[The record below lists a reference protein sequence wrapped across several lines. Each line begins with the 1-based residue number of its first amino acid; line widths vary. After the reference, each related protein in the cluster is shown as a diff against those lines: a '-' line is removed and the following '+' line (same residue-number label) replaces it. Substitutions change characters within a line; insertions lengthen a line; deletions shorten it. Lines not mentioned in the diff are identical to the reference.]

1 MTHTRSTCPY
11 CGVGCGVII
20 ESTGDAITG
29 VRGDPDHPANFGRL
43 CTKGSTLHLTTSSAV
58 TRQTRLLHPMRREHR
73 HEAPKRIA
81 WDSALDFASESF
93 AQIMQEH
100 GPDAVGFYIS
110 GQLLTEDYY
119 VFNKLAKG
127 LIGTNNID
135 SNSRLCMSSAV
146 AGYKQTLGAD
156 APPACYDD
164 VNHAQCIFI
173 VGSNT
178 AYAHPILF
186 RRIEDAKA
194 ANPALQIICV
204 DPRRT
209 DTAEIADLHLA
220 LQPGTDVMLF
230 NGMLHT
236 MLWEGWTDA
245 AYISGHT
252 SGFEAL
258 KATVRDC
265 TPDLVAQT
273 CGIKKEDLFA
283 AARLFATSTATLS
296 LYCQGL
302 NQSSSGTAKNAALIN
317 LHLATAQ
324 IGKPG
329 AGPFSLTGQPNA
341 MGGREVGG
349 MANLMSGHR
358 DLSNAGHRAEVA
370 ALWGVANV
378 PEQPGKTAVEMF
390 QAAADGEI
398 KALWIACTNPAQSMP
413 DQALVRRALERVELV
428 IVQEAFSTTA
438 TCAYAD
444 LLLPATTWG
453 EKTGTVTNSE
463 RRISRVR
470 PAVSAPG
477 EARHDWS
484 IAVDFAR
491 RLEVLL
497 PAKSPHPCPLPK
509 GEGVDAGK
517 SLQLPP
523 LPDGE
528 DIEVPEL
535 PSPPL
540 GEGST
545 AHTASQP
552 PSQPSPNGA
561 RSNAA
566 ERAFNSESSILTSLP
581 LPLGEGG
588 GEGSARPSLFPYS
601 LTHPA
606 AGTESI
612 WNEHRESTRGRDLD
626 ITGMS
631 YALLEQAPL
640 QWPMKDGE
648 TAEKVRL
655 YEDGIFPT
663 PDGRAN
669 FVNTVY
675 RPVAEPREAR
685 YPFSLT
691 TGRLRDQ
698 WHGMSRTGTL
708 GRLFGHVAEPSV
720 QMNAQDMARRL
731 LKAGDLVHVTSRRGS
746 IVVPVQAS
754 PEVALSQAFI
764 AMHWGSEYLGGLSSI
779 GQPLAG
785 VNALTTSAYCPS
797 SKQPE
802 LKHAA
807 VKILKA
813 ELPWSLLAMA
823 WFDNGDALAA
833 HNQLKPLLT
842 AFPFASC
849 VPFSNNKPL
858 AGSQPERSGLVFR
871 AAAHNA
877 PGDETL
883 ALLEQI
889 FGLNGS
895 YILRYADRRKGQRR
909 TVRLSRTHD
918 EAELTGFVLAGDTSA
933 QAWITT
939 LLRDELPAQAYGRLL
954 LLPGARPPVAV
965 QSRGKVVCSC
975 LNVTDTAID
984 DHLARLVEDAAMP
997 SSDDAHLASLQNTLK
1012 CGTSCG
1018 SCVPELKRR
1027 LRSARTAVAGA
1038 SPAPGRAVI
1047 PIRQIA

>member
-1 MTHTRSTCPY
+1 MSLATTGSPHPHPLPAGEGVKQTRSTCPY

-20 ESTGDAITG
+20 ESQGDEITG

-43 CTKGSTLHLTTSSAV
+43 CTKGSTLHLTASHAV

-73 HEAPKRIA
+73 GGPAERVS
-81 WDSALDFASESF
+81 WDSALDFASEGF
-93 AQIMQEH
+93 ARIIRQH

-127 LIGTNNID
+127 LIGTNNVD
-135 SNSRLCMSSAV
+135 TNSRLCMSSAV

-156 APPACYDD
+156 APPSCYDD

-194 ANPALQIICV
+194 ANPAMKIIFC

-209 DTAEIADLHLA
+209 DTAGIADLYLPI
-220 LQPGTDVMLF
+220 QPGTDVSLF
-230 NGMLHT
+230 NGMLHI
-236 MLWEGWTDA
+236 MLWEGWTQPG
-245 AYISGHT
+245 YIAEHT
-252 SGFEAL
+252 NGFEAL
-258 KATVRDC
+258 KTTVRDY
-265 TPDLVAQT
+265 TPDIVADT
-273 CGIKKEDLFA
+273 CGIKKEDLFTA
-283 AARLFATSTATLS
+283 AKLFATSAATLS

-349 MANLMSGHR
+349 LANLLSAHRDMANPQ
-358 DLSNAGHRAEVA
+358 HRAEVA
-370 ALWGVANV
+370 ALWGIPSV
-378 PEQPGKTAVEMF
+378 PDKPGKTAVEMF

-413 DQALVRRALERVELV
+413 DQATVRRALERAELV
-428 IVQEAFSTTA
+428 VVQEAFATPST
-438 TCAYAD
+438 CDYAD

-470 PAVSAPG
+470 PAVAAPG
-477 EARHDWS
+477 ETRHDWA
-484 IAVDFAR
+484 IAVAFAQ
-491 RLEVLL
+491 RLEKLL
-497 PAKSPHPCPLPK
+497 PVQK
-509 GEGVDAGK
+509 
-517 SLQLPP
+517 
-523 LPDGE
+523 
-528 DIEVPEL
+528 I
-535 PSPPL
+535 
-540 GEGST
+540 ST
-545 AHTASQP
+545 
-552 PSQPSPNGA
+552 
-561 RSNAA
+561 
-566 ERAFNSESSILTSLP
+566 
-581 LPLGEGG
+581 
-588 GEGSARPSLFPYS
+588 LFPWPVNDEAS
-601 LTHPA
+601 SV
-606 AGTESI
+606 ESI

-631 YALLEQAPL
+631 YAMLDAAPQ
-640 QWPMKDGE
+640 QWPLREGE
-648 TAEKVRL
+648 ASGKARL

-663 PDGRAN
+663 DDGKAR

-675 RPVAEPREAR
+675 KPVAEPRESR

-708 GRLFGHVAEPSV
+708 GRLFGHVAEPSI

-731 LKAGDLVHVTSRRGS
+731 LKDGDLVYVTSKRGS
-746 IVVPVQAS
+746 IVVPLQAS
-754 PEVALSQAFI
+754 PEVAVSQAFM
-764 AMHWGSEYLGGLSSI
+764 AMHWGDDYLSGLSSQ
-779 GQPLAG
+779 GERLAG

-823 WFDNGDALAA
+823 WLPDEQVLTVRER
-833 HNQLKPLLT
+833 LKPLMASF
-842 AFPFASC
+842 AFSSS
-849 VPFSNNKPL
+849 VPFSNEVPL
-858 AGSQPERSGLVFR
+858 GEAGRQRSGVLFR
-871 AAAHNA
+871 AAGFEA
-877 PGDETL
+877 PPEGLLAQIETIL
-883 ALLEQI
+883 GLDGTDVLRYVDKKKGQHRTALL
-889 FGLNGS
+889 L
-895 YILRYADRRKGQRR
+895 RKGEQ
-909 TVRLSRTHD
+909 
-918 EAELTGFVLAGDTSA
+918 AELAGFVLAGDVSA
-933 QAWITT
+933 QAWIKT
-939 LLRDELPAQAYGRLL
+939 LLQDELPAQAYGRLL
-954 LLPGARPPVAV
+954 LLPGAKAPVAL
-965 QSRGKVVCSC
+965 QSRGKPVCSC
-975 LNVTDTAID
+975 FSV
-984 DHLARLVEDAAMP
+984 
-997 SSDDAHLASLQNTLK
+997 SDEQIATGLRDIASAPGGAGRLASDEQRLLALQDKLK
-1012 CGTSCG
+1012 CGTNCG
-1018 SCVPELKRR
+1018 SCVPEIKRMI
-1027 LRSARTAVAGA
+1027 RSAAQVGQASAG
-1038 SPAPGRAVI
+1038 SDQRSVI
-1047 PIRQIA
+1047 PIRVIA